1 MVASP
6 MIINNQ
12 LNQLN
17 SFVMEKET
25 NLEESLSNKKPN
37 SISLKT
43 AQKWAKRWSKKEGNY
58 NKHHRL
64 NAFLI
69 PKEDLLEVLAE
80 GVDAVRAY
88 IGVDDNN
95 VEKLMI
101 VGTKFDA
108 ATNTYVDMITVG
120 VDGVTQGEDDIY
132 DFTRPCPTACD
143 PDSPLLQ

>member
-1 MVASP
+1 MD
-6 MIINNQ
+6 
-12 LNQLN
+12 
-17 SFVMEKET
+17 KET
-25 NLEESLSNKKPN
+25 NSKESITSKKPN

-43 AQKWAKRWSKKEGNY
+43 AQKWAKRWSKKEGDY

-132 DFTRPCPTACD
+132 DFTRPCPTVCD
-143 PDSPLLQ
+143 ESSPLLQK

>member
-1 MVASP
+1 MD
-6 MIINNQ
+6 
-12 LNQLN
+12 
-17 SFVMEKET
+17 KET
-25 NLEESLSNKKPN
+25 NSKESVPSKKPN

-43 AQKWAKRWSKKEGNY
+43 AQKWAKRWSKKEGDY

-120 VDGVTQGEDDIY
+120 VGGINQGEDDIY

-143 PDSPLLQ
+143 PDSPLLQK